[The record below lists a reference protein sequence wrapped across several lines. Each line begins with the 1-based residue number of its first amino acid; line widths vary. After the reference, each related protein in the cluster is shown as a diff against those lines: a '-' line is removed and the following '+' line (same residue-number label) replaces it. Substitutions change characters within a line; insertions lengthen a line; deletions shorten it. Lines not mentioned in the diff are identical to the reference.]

1 MNLFEV
7 YPLFK
12 INPTKAKGCY
22 IYDHD
27 GRKYLDLYGG
37 HAVISIGHRHP
48 NYIRNIKNQLNKIG
62 FYSNYIINDLQEKV
76 AKKIKSFSKCED
88 YELFMCN
95 SGAEANENSLQ
106 IASFHTKKSRI
117 IAFKNSFHGRSNAA
131 LSSTDYEKIKS
142 ELNKQINVTFLKFN
156 DYKSLEKEMA
166 KNDVSAIIFESIQGV
181 GGLDEPE
188 TNFVKLMSELCE
200 KYNTCLIADE
210 VQSGFGRTGD
220 FFAFEK
226 HKIKPDIIPVAKGMG
241 NGFPVGGVLINK
253 KIKSK
258 YGMLGTTFGGNH
270 LACSATISVLDTLKQ
285 ENLLNNAKETGIYF
299 KEKMNE
305 ISKIKK
311 IKGRGLMLGLEFDFD
326 TSTLRKDLIFKHFI
340 FTGGS
345 SKKNILRILPPL
357 NVKKKHIDV
366 LYNALNTE
374 LK

>member
-12 INPTKAKGCY
+12 INPKEAKGCY
-22 IYDHD
+22 IYDHN
-27 GRKYLDLYGG
+27 GKKYLDLYGG

-48 NYIRNIKNQLNKIG
+48 NYIKSIENQLNKIG

-76 AKKIKSFSKCED
+76 AKKIKSFSNCED

-131 LSSTDYEKIKS
+131 LSSTDYKKIKS

-156 DYKSLEKEMA
+156 DHKSLEKEMA

-188 TNFVKLMSELCE
+188 TNFVNLMSELCM

-226 HKIKPDIIPVAKGMG
+226 HKIKPDIIPIAKGMG
-241 NGFPVGGVLINK
+241 NGFPVGGVLISK

-285 ENLLNNAKETGIYF
+285 ENLLNNAKEIGIYF
-299 KEKMNE
+299 KEKMNQ

-326 TSTLRKDLIFKHFI
+326 TSKLREDLIFKHFI

-357 NVKKKHIDV
+357 NIKKKHIDI

>member
-7 YPLFK
+7 YPLFE
-12 INPTKAKGCY
+12 INPKKAKGCY

-27 GRKYLDLYGG
+27 GKKYLDLYGG

-48 NYIRNIKNQLNKIG
+48 NYIKSIKNQLNKIG

-76 AKKIKSFSKCED
+76 AKKIKSFSKCEN

-142 ELNKQINVTFLKFN
+142 KLNKQINVTFLKFN
-156 DYKSLEKEMA
+156 DHKSLEKEMA

-181 GGLDEPE
+181 GGLDEPD
-188 TNFVKLMSELCE
+188 TNFVKLMSELCD

-226 HKIKPDIIPVAKGMG
+226 HKIKPDIIPIAKGMG

-285 ENLLNNAKETGIYF
+285 ENLLNNAKEIGIYF

-326 TSTLRKDLIFKHFI
+326 TSTLRKDLIFKHNI

-357 NVKKKHIDV
+357 NIKKKHIDI

-374 LK
+374 L